1 MTSVGGIRV
10 GVVVPARDESEH
22 IDACLTA
29 ITLAA
34 GWAEVPVTVVVVADG
49 CLDDTAARA
58 RRHPGVTVLETPGSN
73 VGGARAAG
81 SRLALRRG
89 ASWLAHTDAD
99 SVVPANWI
107 TTQLDLARGG
117 AEVVIGAVHPRFADL
132 TAEEVEWW
140 HRTHDDGQALGNI
153 HGANLGMTAAA
164 YRRVGGFLSLPEH
177 EDTDLVSRLRR
188 SGAVVAATERGSVET
203 SGRHVGRTPGGYA
216 RYLREDL
223 PRIAAVNPVT

>member
-1 MTSVGGIRV
+1 VSTRFA
-10 GVVVPARDESEH
+10 VVVPARDEAAS

-29 ITLAA
+29 IDLAA
-34 GWAEVPVTVVVVADG
+34 GWSDVPVQIVVVADG

-81 SRLALRRG
+81 ARHALRHG
-89 ASWLAHTDAD
+89 ATWLASTDAD

-107 TTQLDLARGG
+107 TTHLDLARHG
-117 AEVVIGAVHPRFADL
+117 ADVVVGAVHPRFSDL
-132 TAEEVEWW
+132 TPEEVAWW

-153 HGANLGMTAAA
+153 HGANLGVSAAA
-164 YRRVGGFLSLPEH
+164 YRRAGGYVAVPEH
-177 EDTDLVSRLRR
+177 EDTDLVRRLRL
-188 SGAVVAATERGSVET
+188 SGAVVVATELGMVET

-223 PRIAAVNPVT
+223 PRLAAVNPVT